1 MINDEKKY
9 DDLIRTLKSLQ
20 QVKASPNFEADLKRR
35 LNAEKN
41 AKQFKQM
48 FGKNF
53 IEVVNDDDLASL
65 DTKVN
70 KLFGKM
76 MTWASKFPT
85 NDKAQEWKQA
95 ELTKKK
101 R

>member
-1 MINDEKKY
+1 
-9 DDLIRTLKSLQ
+9 
-20 QVKASPNFEADLKRR
+20 
-35 LNAEKN
+35 
-41 AKQFKQM
+41 M
-48 FGKNF
+48 FGKDF